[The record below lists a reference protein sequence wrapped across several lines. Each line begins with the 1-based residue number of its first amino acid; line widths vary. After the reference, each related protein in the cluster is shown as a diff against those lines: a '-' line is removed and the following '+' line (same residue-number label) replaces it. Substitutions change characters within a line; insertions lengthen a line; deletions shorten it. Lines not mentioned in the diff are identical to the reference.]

1 MMPRVPIIRLA
12 PLRTVSVLCTV
23 LMLGGCSLAPAGKTL
38 APQTLRMATPRVETL
53 RVHGGARHVLALSS
67 GGADGAF
74 GAGVLV
80 GWTESGT
87 RPTFDLVSGVSTG
100 ALQAPLAFLGS
111 RYDPILEEVYTTTR
125 TEDVFKGNGIG
136 VIVKAGLNK
145 ADPLRRKLDRIVTDR
160 MMAEIADAHRE
171 GRRLYVT
178 TTDLTNGKSVTW
190 DMGRLAASGGLD
202 ARSAFI
208 EILLAS
214 AAPPG
219 FVEPIPLPD
228 PVSGIAVLHGDGGVM
243 RPIVVEPSMLR
254 GARRPRL
261 WIIANGHV
269 GTIATTQAAGSGTA
283 TLARRGMSQLLKSL
297 SFSAVERAAT
307 LARDAGAA
315 FRLQRLPNETPEAA
329 SPFVFE
335 PVEMRSLFDAGRR
348 RGQDP
353 SSWLSSPA
361 ATGQW

>member
-1 MMPRVPIIRLA
+1 MAPLQIIRLA
-12 PLRTVSVLCTV
+12 LLCTV
-23 LMLGGCSLAPAGKTL
+23 AVLGGCSLAPTGKAL
-38 APQTLRMATPRVETL
+38 APETLRMATPRAETL
-53 RVHGGARHVLALSS
+53 RHHGEARHVLALSS

-80 GWTESGT
+80 GWTESGS
-87 RPTFDLVSGVSTG
+87 RPTFAVVSGVSTG
-100 ALQAPLAFLGS
+100 ALQAPFAFLGP
-111 RYDPILEEVYTTTR
+111 RYDPLLEQVYTTTR

-136 VIVKAGLNK
+136 VIVKAGMSK

-178 TTDLTNGKSVTW
+178 TTDLTNGKPVTW
-190 DMGRLAASGGLD
+190 DMGRLAASGRFD

-228 PVSGIAVLHGDGGVM
+228 PASGVAVLHGDGGVM

-254 GARRPRL
+254 GKRRPSL

-269 GTIATTQAAGSGTA
+269 GTVATTQAAGHGA
-283 TLARRGMSQLLKSL
+283 AALARRGVSQLLKSL
-297 SFSAVERAAT
+297 SFSAVERAAI
-307 LARDAGAA
+307 LAREAGAA
-315 FRLQRLPNETPEAA
+315 FRLQQLPSEIPEAA
-329 SPFVFE
+329 NPFVFE
-335 PVEMRSLFDAGRR
+335 PDEMRSLFEAGRG
-348 RGQDP
+348 RGKDP
-353 SSWLSSPA
+353 SSWLSAPA
-361 ATGQW
+361 ATKEW